1 MFTVCHANY
10 CFIGIDI
17 GAYGREGDA
26 SIFASSQFAEDLDN
40 GCLGIQE
47 LSTLIYFSNLS
58 PYVFV
63 MVMFDTLTCY
73 CNTQHWSICLPFY
86 LEWCIS
92 IENQH
97 NEAIFR
103 TKCKIIDWSRTN
115 LQLQV
120 EFNTFSIY
128 FSHIRWKDRTA
139 QYMCFRLSRERRTIK
154 MLSGF
159 HQSIAHFPHPHDWKP
174 SKCWKLYKG
183 RRCLAQ
189 YADSRR

>member
-1 MFTVCHANY
+1 
-10 CFIGIDI
+10 
-17 GAYGREGDA
+17 
-26 SIFASSQFAEDLDN
+26 
-40 GCLGIQE
+40 
-47 LSTLIYFSNLS
+47 
-58 PYVFV
+58 
-63 MVMFDTLTCY
+63 MVMFYSVTCSFKYSTLT
-73 CNTQHWSICLPFY
+73 NNFAFL
-86 LEWCIS
+86 LGWCIS

-154 MLSGF
+154 MLSEF